1 MYLPLEII
9 TSILVNNQIN
19 GYEKIYLSSEMGMTK
34 HAGTLY
40 NYVLTENNIKA
51 SQILHIGDN
60 KNSDILQARKKGI
73 KTLYFPR
80 TSYDTNGEL
89 SERTLNAFVK

>member
-1 MYLPLEII
+1 
-9 TSILVNNQIN
+9 
-19 GYEKIYLSSEMGMTK
+19 MGMTK

-89 SERTLNAFVK
+89 SERTLNAFCKIVIIHLSVISISADYYMDMLIGLIKS